1 MPDQGT
7 GEKTEDATPKRKRDA
22 REEGNVANGKEINQ
36 AVTLLAS
43 FMLLYFLMQRI
54 FFGIINQIRYYFSE
68 LIVQDMSIQNAFHIL
83 YGAFFEIINLIFPIM
98 IVTAAAGVLINFV
111 QIGALFTTKP
121 LVPDLKKIDPIKGFK
136 KIFSLKGFVE
146 FIKSLSKLF
155 IISTVAYNFIMNN
168 ISTFQ
173 KSLDLGLEESILEIA
188 SQIARMGFAIIA
200 TLIVLGVLDLLYQ
213 RWQHNKDLKMSK
225 YEVKQERKEMEG
237 DPMILQ
243 QRKQRQREMSMN
255 RMMSEVKDADVVITN
270 PTHIAVA
277 LKYDLDEMDAPL
289 IIAKGER
296 LIAQKIKEKA
306 REAEIKIIENKP
318 LARSLNKMTEI
329 GDQVPVELYQAV
341 AEILAEVF
349 REENRY

>member
-7 GEKTEDATPKRKRDA
+7 GEKTEEATPKRKRDA

-200 TLIVLGVLDLLYQ
+200 TLIVLGILDLLYQ

>member
-200 TLIVLGVLDLLYQ
+200 TLIVLGILDLLYQ